1 MYKQA
6 PLILLFFLSF
16 SGITNSQNP
25 TDSTKQ
31 GGQFKNINTPTI
43 DSNILVVVNGIPV
56 GTLKELKRDLN
67 TLYNPASIEQVN
79 VWKGTEAIN
88 KFGDKGKAGV
98 VEITLKK
105 TETPDGVIPPPPPP
119 GEKLQN
125 NDDGKIFDRVEV
137 EASFPGGD
145 NMWKKYLERTLNPN
159 TPVDNGA
166 PAGSY
171 AVIIQFVV
179 DKEGNI
185 SDVRPL
191 THHGYGMEAEV
202 MRVIMKGP
210 KWTPAEQ
217 DGRKVKAYRKQPV
230 TFQVIVEKRRGRRN

>member
-1 MYKQA
+1 M
-6 PLILLFFLSF
+6 
-16 SGITNSQNP
+16 
-25 TDSTKQ
+25 
-31 GGQFKNINTPTI
+31 
-43 DSNILVVVNGIPV
+43 
-56 GTLKELKRDLN
+56 N

-79 VWKGTEAIN
+79 VWKGTEGI
-88 KFGDKGKAGV
+88 KKYGDKGKAGV

-105 TETPDGVIPPPPPP
+105 TETPDGVIPPPPSP

-145 NMWKKYLERTLNPN
+145 NMWRKYLERTLNPN